1 MRGVLL
7 APMNYAELTTEQLKT
22 QLRNLLNDE
31 PIDVERI
38 KSINAELACRPDES
52 ETQNAWIRFVN
63 SMEH

>member
-1 MRGVLL
+1 L

-31 PIDVERI
+31 SIDVERI
-38 KSINAELACRPDES
+38 KSINAELACRPDEA